1 MFFTQGGLGL
11 DMSVNNERTA
21 TLVSW
26 NSILINS
33 ALSAFKLIAGVVSGS
48 SAMISDA
55 AHSMTDVF
63 STLIVIAGVR
73 MANKKS
79 DKEHQYGHE
88 RFECAAALLLAGV
101 LFVTG
106 LGIGYASVRRI
117 MTRGGEDLAMP
128 GTLALA
134 AAVVS
139 IAVKEGMYRYV
150 RTVAL
155 KIDSCA
161 LIADAWHHRSDALSS
176 VASFAGILGARMGY
190 PVLDPTAGAVICAF
204 IIKVAFGVF
213 MDSIGRM
220 TDRACD
226 DKTLA
231 DIRAVILEHGEVE
244 GIDQLKTRIFGDRIY
259 VDVEIGVDGGSTLC
273 EAHDA
278 AERVHEAIEARFP
291 KVKHCMVHVNPANNE
306 PQHDA

>member
-1 MFFTQGGLGL
+1 
-11 DMSVNNERTA
+11 MSATSERTA
-21 TLVSW
+21 TRVSW
-26 NSILINS
+26 NSIAVNS
-33 ALSAFKLIAGVVSGS
+33 ALSAFKLAAGVISGS

-73 MANKKS
+73 LANKKS

-106 LGIGYASVRRI
+106 LGIGYASVRSI
-117 MTRGGEDLAMP
+117 MP
-128 GTLALA
+128 GNRGELASPGMLALVA
-134 AAVVS
+134 AIVS
-139 IAVKEGMYRYV
+139 IVLKEGMYRYV
-150 RTVAL
+150 RAVAL

-161 LIADAWHHRSDALSS
+161 LMADAWHHRSDALSS
-176 VASFAGILGARMGY
+176 IASFAGILGARMGY
-190 PVLDPTAGAVICAF
+190 HALDPAAGVVICAF
-204 IIKVAFGVF
+204 IVKASFGVF
-213 MDSIGRM
+213 RDAIGRM

-226 DKTLA
+226 DKILD
-231 DIRAVILEHGEVE
+231 DIKAVILEHEEVW

-259 VDVEIGVDGGSTLC
+259 IDVEIGVNGESTLC

-278 AERVHEAIEARFP
+278 AERVHDAIEAKFP
-291 KVKHCMVHVNPANNE
+291 KVKHCMVHVNPASSE
-306 PQHDA
+306 AARRDA

>member
-1 MFFTQGGLGL
+1 
-11 DMSVNNERTA
+11 
-21 TLVSW
+21 
-26 NSILINS
+26 LINS
-33 ALSAFKLIAGVVSGS
+33 VLSAFKLIAGVASES

-101 LFVTG
+101 LLVTG
-106 LGIGYASVRRI
+106 LGIGYASVKRI
-117 MTRGGEDLAMP
+117 AAGRGEDLVMP
-128 GTLALA
+128 GALALA
-134 AAVVS
+134 AALVS

-150 RTVAL
+150 RAAAL
-155 KIDSCA
+155 RIDSCA
-161 LIADAWHHRSDALSS
+161 LAADAWHHRSDALSS

-190 PVLDPTAGAVICAF
+190 PALDPAAGAVICAF
-204 IIKVAFGVF
+204 IIKAAFGVF
-213 MDSIGRM
+213 ADSIGRM

-231 DIRAVILEHGEVE
+231 DIRAVILEHDEVE

-259 VDVEIGVDGGSTLC
+259 VDVEIGVDIGSTLC

-291 KVKHCMVHVNPANNE
+291 KVKHCMVHVNPANG
-306 PQHDA
+306 QSQRDV